1 MNAENDSHGLMEI
14 KELIES
20 LKGNPIFHMSLG
32 SSELFHSNFLAWLSQ
47 KSLPILLIGLIS
59 DEKFLSR
66 LSPNATAQLVQREYN
81 NIDLLIKFAHDGR
94 NSLLAVEVK
103 VKDVLRPSQLK
114 DYDST
119 IENIRNNNKEIDP
132 ENVYKIALTLAESEV
147 GFSDWQVVTFQQL
160 NKRWCA
166 AGSKL
171 DGDDQV
177 FFSYYQNFVEEL
189 SCLVAKVTDISQP
202 NLTKLTPF
210 SRIFYPDEEINKQ
223 LTDDLRLHSTF
234 GKRLANNLA
243 YSLMKDV
250 EHCDYFKEIP
260 VLFGTSKKYEGDP
273 IFIAASGGFERG
285 QAFTSIS
292 LNWIPVDQRTK
303 GKEKELLSLGVMLQ
317 DGQYRMI
324 ICHPSFN
331 FARGRASDEARRKQ
345 MFEFADDVGCL
356 EWLGRAESA
365 TKEDLKGYA
374 PKYIYTA
381 RPIPTDRL
389 ELKNFV
395 INDLRDALFYLEKEI
410 KRQNARSYCEAL
422 NS

>member
-1 MNAENDSHGLMEI
+1 MNAKNASHGSMEI

-20 LKGNPIFHMSLG
+20 LKMNPIFHMSLG
-32 SSELFHSNFLAWLSQ
+32 SSELFHSNFLAWLSE
-47 KSLPILLIGLIS
+47 KSLSVILFGLIP
-59 DEKFLSR
+59 EKLFPSK
-66 LSPNATAQLVQREYN
+66 LSPNVTAQLVQREYN
-81 NIDLLIKFAHDGR
+81 NIDLLIGFTHDGR
-94 NSLLAVEVK
+94 NSLLAVEIK

-119 IENIRNNNKEIDP
+119 IDKIRNHRKIAP
-132 ENVYKIALTLAESEV
+132 ENVYKVALTLAESE
-147 GFSDWQVVTFQQL
+147 GEFSDWQVVTFQDL

-166 AGSKL
+166 AGTKL
-171 DGDDQV
+171 DGDAQV
-177 FFSYYQNFVEEL
+177 FFSYYQKFIYEL
-189 SCLVAKVTDISQP
+189 SCIVAKVTDISQL
-202 NLTKLTPF
+202 NLTQLTPF
-210 SRIFYPDEEINKQ
+210 SKIFYPDEEINKQ

-243 YSLMKDV
+243 YSLMKDM
-250 EHCDYFKEIP
+250 EHCDYFKKIP
-260 VLFGTSKKYEGDP
+260 FLFGSSKKYEGDP
-273 IFIAASGGFERG
+273 IFIIASGGFERG

-292 LNWIPVDQRTK
+292 LNWIPDDQRTK
-303 GKEKELLSLGVMLQ
+303 GKEKELFSLGVMLQ
-317 DGQYRMI
+317 DGQYRLI
-324 ICHPSFN
+324 ISHPSFN

-395 INDLRDALFYLEKEI
+395 INDLKDALFYLEKEI
-410 KRQNARSYCEAL
+410 ERQNVASYCDAAT
-422 NS
+422 S